1 MKYVG
6 LYKMTIF
13 YWKKIYAIDSG
24 FDCNNFL
31 CWVTN
36 KWRNTQQYK
45 SLGNVS
51 AWISVT
57 TSMNMV
63 VVPLILKKN
72 TEESF
77 SLNRLYSR
85 EKKNNS
91 KGNKRFWIYPVF
103 LLPFTVKKFLL
114 YFVTYIFFFRRS
126 CFQNNELEE
135 SKKLMSNVDQFK
147 YFPIKI

>member
-63 VVPLILKKN
+63 VVPLILKKI

-85 EKKNNS
+85 EKKIILREINAS
-91 KGNKRFWIYPVF
+91 EYIRYFCYHLLLKIFYYILLHIYFFSEEAVF
-103 LLPFTVKKFLL
+103 R
-114 YFVTYIFFFRRS
+114 IMSS
-126 CFQNNELEE
+126 CE